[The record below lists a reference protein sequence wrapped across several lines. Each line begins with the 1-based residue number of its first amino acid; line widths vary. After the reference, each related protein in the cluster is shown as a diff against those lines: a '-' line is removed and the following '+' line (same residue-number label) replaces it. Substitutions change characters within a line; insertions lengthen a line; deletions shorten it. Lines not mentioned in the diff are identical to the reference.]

1 MIKRVIKIILSLSG
15 FALGIFFI
23 ILAKKL
29 EIINL
34 PEGVIGISVYILS
47 GLLFAIITFI
57 ISPKVM
63 DSISKM
69 TKKLEKELEDVP
81 TNEIILGAAGLII
94 GLVIAFFISQPF
106 YSLPYVG
113 TILSILVYLV
123 MGYLGIRLAVRS
135 KGDLI
140 ETATRLK
147 FIKDSN
153 EIEPIKLEVEDK
165 SSKAYKILDT
175 SVIID
180 GRIADIIDAGFI
192 EGTIVI
198 PNFVL
203 LELQHIADSS
213 DDLRRERG
221 RRGLDVLKV
230 IQNHPNSNVIIS
242 HDPYD
247 EIEEVDSKLLELTK
261 DLEGKIVTND
271 YNLNKVA
278 EVRGIKVLNI
288 NELANAV
295 KAPVIHGETITVSIV
310 KEGSAEGQ
318 GVAYLDDG
326 TMIVVEGGKDYVG
339 ENKSVVVTSVIQTSA
354 GKMIFTKIK

>member
-1 MIKRVIKIILSLSG
+1 
-15 FALGIFFI
+15 
-23 ILAKKL
+23 
-29 EIINL
+29 
-34 PEGVIGISVYILS
+34 
-47 GLLFAIITFI
+47 
-57 ISPKVM
+57 
-63 DSISKM
+63 
-69 TKKLEKELEDVP
+69 
-81 TNEIILGAAGLII
+81 
-94 GLVIAFFISQPF
+94 
-106 YSLPYVG
+106 
-113 TILSILVYLV
+113 
-123 MGYLGIRLAVRS
+123 
-135 KGDLI
+135 
-140 ETATRLK
+140 
-147 FIKDSN
+147 
-153 EIEPIKLEVEDK
+153 
-165 SSKAYKILDT
+165 
-175 SVIID
+175 
-180 GRIADIIDAGFI
+180 

-295 KAPVIHGETITVSIV
+295 KAPV
-310 KEGSAEGQ
+310 
-318 GVAYLDDG
+318 
-326 TMIVVEGGKDYVG
+326 
-339 ENKSVVVTSVIQTSA
+339 
-354 GKMIFTKIK
+354 

>member
-15 FALGIFFI
+15 FALGVFFI

-34 PEGVIGISVYILS
+34 PEGVIGISIYILS

-135 KGDLI
+135 KGDLLQ
-140 ETATRLK
+140 RLIAEK
-147 FIKDSN
+147 ND
-153 EIEPIKLEVEDK
+153 PQADV
-165 SSKAYKILDT
+165 
-175 SVIID
+175 VI
-180 GRIADIIDAGFI
+180 
-192 EGTIVI
+192 
-198 PNFVL
+198 
-203 LELQHIADSS
+203 
-213 DDLRRERG
+213 
-221 RRGLDVLKV
+221 GLD
-230 IQNHPNSNVIIS
+230 
-242 HDPYD
+242 
-247 EIEEVDSKLLELTK
+247 
-261 DLEGKIVTND
+261 
-271 YNLNKVA
+271 
-278 EVRGIKVLNI
+278 
-288 NELANAV
+288 
-295 KAPVIHGETITVSIV
+295 
-310 KEGSAEGQ
+310 
-318 GVAYLDDG
+318 
-326 TMIVVEGGKDYVG
+326 EGGFSELKD
-339 ENKSVVVTSVIQTSA
+339 ND
-354 GKMIFTKIK
+354 MIIAWDLLKELMSY